1 MKEKTV
7 EQRVNEWKKNI
18 VDELAHWKE
27 INENGCNDPFWADGC
42 NMNITRNHII
52 GYKRELAKICEEN
65 GLTLPSEYYRPLPP
79 EVDNRYMANLNQK
92 ERVERLTEMGRR
104 KITTK
109 KKKYDEQQL
118 SLF

>member
-7 EQRVNEWKKNI
+7 EERVSECKKNI
-18 VDELAHWKE
+18 IDELAQWKA
-27 INENGCNDPFWADGC
+27 INENGCNDPFWSDGC
-42 NMNITRNHII
+42 NMNLVRNHVIY
-52 GYKRELAKICEEN
+52 YKRELARICEES
-65 GLTLPSEYYRPLPP
+65 GLTLPSEYYLPLPP
-79 EVDNRYMANLNQK
+79 EVDNQYMANLDQK
-92 ERVERLTEMGRR
+92 ERVERLTQMGRR